1 MNNALHPPARPQV
14 ARLEVEDLHVRFDTD
29 EGSVLAVN
37 GVSFALQAGEVL
49 ALVGESGCGKSMTAM
64 AVLGLLP
71 PTATPSGSI
80 RLEGRDISGLSQR
93 ELRAIRGR
101 DISMIFQ
108 EPMTSLN
115 PVFTVGHQIGEVL
128 RRHEGLGRKE
138 ARARAIELLDLV
150 RIPSARTRV
159 DEYPHQMSGGMRQR
173 VMIAMAVA
181 CNPKVLLADEP
192 TTALDVTI
200 QAQILDIMRDL
211 RQELGTSIVMITH
224 DLGVVAD
231 IADRVVVMYAGHVA
245 ETGTVDAVFANPQH
259 PYTLG
264 LLGSVPRP
272 DLVLADVQD
281 RLAEIPGVVPT
292 LRQPATECVFAPRCP
307 RADKNCLVR
316 MPELTE
322 TAPGQRAAC
331 VHPGPAEAEQR
342 EAVRV

>member
-1 MNNALHPPARPQV
+1 MSAPK
-14 ARLEVEDLHVRFDTD
+14 ARLSVEDLRVRFDSDDGT
-29 EGSVLAVN
+29 VLAVN
-37 GVSFALQAGEVL
+37 GVSFEVGEGEVL

-64 AVLGLLP
+64 ALLGLLP
-71 PTATPSGSI
+71 PTATRSGSI
-80 RLEGRDISGLSQR
+80 RLAGRELTGLRQREMR
-93 ELRAIRGR
+93 ELRGR
-101 DISMIFQ
+101 EISMIFQ

-115 PVFTVGHQIGEVL
+115 PVFTVGYQVAEVL
-128 RRHEGLGRKE
+128 RRHEGLSR
-138 ARARAIELLDLV
+138 RAAMERAVELLELV
-150 RIPSARTRV
+150 RIPAPRQRV

-307 RADKNCLVR
+307 RADQTCLTR

>member
-1 MNNALHPPARPQV
+1 MTPPVMQP
-14 ARLEVEDLHVRFDTD
+14 RLEVEDLHVRFDTD

-37 GVSFALQAGEVL
+37 GVSFTLQAGEVL

-64 AVLGLLP
+64 AMLGLLP

-80 RLEGRDISGLSQR
+80 RLEGQDISGFSQR
-93 ELRAIRGR
+93 ELQAIRGR

-128 RRHEGLGRKE
+128 RRHEGLSRKQ
-138 ARARAIELLDLV
+138 ARARAVELLDLV
-150 RIPSARTRV
+150 RIPSAHTRV

-211 RQELGTSIVMITH
+211 RHELGTSIVMITH

-292 LRQPATECVFAPRCP
+292 LRQPPSECVFAPRCP
-307 RADKNCLVR
+307 RADQTCLTR

-342 EAVRV
+342 EAVHA

>member
-1 MNNALHPPARPQV
+1 MTTRLQV
-14 ARLEVEDLHVRFDTD
+14 RDLRVTFDTD
-29 EGSVLAVN
+29 EGPVLAVN
-37 GVSFALQAGEVL
+37 GVSFDVAAGEVL

-64 AVLGLLP
+64 SLMGLLP
-71 PTATPSGSI
+71 PTATRTGSLQ
-80 RLEGRDISGLSQR
+80 LEGRELATLRPRDMR
-93 ELRAIRGR
+93 EIRGR

-115 PVFTVGHQIGEVL
+115 PVFTVGYQIGEVL
-128 RRHEGLGRKE
+128 RRHEGMNRKQ
-138 ARARAIELLDLV
+138 ARARAVELLDLV
-150 RIPSARTRV
+150 RIPAPERRV

-211 RQELGTSIVMITH
+211 RQALDTSIVIITH

-231 IADRVVVMYAGHVA
+231 IAERVVVMYAGHVV
-245 ETGTVDAVFANPQH
+245 ETGSVEDVFARPQH

-272 DLVLADVQD
+272 DQVLLDGQD
-281 RLAEIPGVVPT
+281 RLAEIPGIVPT
-292 LRQPATECVFAPRCP
+292 LRSQPEECVFAPRCP
-307 RADKNCLVR
+307 RETQGCREA
-316 MPELTE
+316 MPALAT
-322 TAPGQRAAC
+322 TAPGQEAAC
-331 VHPGPAEAEQR
+331 IHPGPAPAHAE
-342 EAVRV
+342 VTV